1 MVLTAFCFDLPGSLE
16 HEAQAELPSQS
27 IGVDCRNRHASW
39 LVLHSCRVRFAQAT
53 VLVSNDTMGLRL
65 ELRRKQL
72 NRPSRLFKIACLLL
86 LVCIISCSS
95 SQGFAGV
102 PSGKCKSC
110 GHKGIPRGASRRWT
124 AFNTCDCLA
133 TRIQHAFETQM
144 QTEDVPVLQSWD
156 AYQSSLPV
164 REGGDGVS
172 KLYMLPYL
180 CGGKEL
186 DVAVSCLEQ
195 VTKDRDRVAYLSA
208 PTKRG
213 KSAAILPM
221 FCRSVELGSENS
233 FTHYLYM
240 PFANNDGNCN
250 SP

>member
-1 MVLTAFCFDLPGSLE
+1 MPGSPE

-27 IGVDCRNRHASW
+27 SVVDCRNRTHASW

-53 VLVSNDTMGLRL
+53 VLVSNDTMVLCLG
-65 ELRRKQL
+65 LRRKQL
-72 NRPSRLFKIACLLL
+72 NRPSRLLKIACLLL

-102 PSGKCKSC
+102 PSGKRKSC
-110 GHKGIPRGASRRWT
+110 GHKGISRGASRWWT
-124 AFNTCDCLA
+124 AFNTCDCSA

-164 REGGDGVS
+164 REGTYGVN
-172 KLYMLPYL
+172 KLYLRPFS
-180 CGGKEL
+180 CCERDL
-186 DVAVSCLEQ
+186 DVAVSHLEQ
-195 VTKDRDRVAYLSA
+195 GTEDRNRVAYLSA

>member
-1 MVLTAFCFDLPGSLE
+1 MPGSPE

-27 IGVDCRNRHASW
+27 SGVDCRNRTHASW

-53 VLVSNDTMGLRL
+53 VLVSNDTMGLCL
-65 ELRRKQL
+65 GLRRKQL
-72 NRPSRLFKIACLLL
+72 NRPSRLLKIACLLL

-102 PSGKCKSC
+102 PSGKRKSC
-110 GHKGIPRGASRRWT
+110 GHKGIPRGASRWWT

-144 QTEDVPVLQSWD
+144 QTDDVPVLQSWD
-156 AYQSSLPV
+156 TYQSSLPV
-164 REGGDGVS
+164 REGTCGVN
-172 KLYMLPYL
+172 KLYLRPFL
-180 CGGKEL
+180 CCERDL
-186 DVAVSCLEQ
+186 DVAVRRLEQ
-195 VTKDRDRVAYLSA
+195 GTEVRDRVAYLSA
-208 PTKRG
+208 PTMRG

>member
-1 MVLTAFCFDLPGSLE
+1 MPGSPE

-27 IGVDCRNRHASW
+27 SVVDCRNRTHASW

-53 VLVSNDTMGLRL
+53 VLVSNDTMGHRL
-65 ELRRKQL
+65 GFRRKQL
-72 NRPSRLFKIACLLL
+72 NRPSRLLKIACLLL

-102 PSGKCKSC
+102 PSGERKSC
-110 GHKGIPRGASRRWT
+110 GPRGASRWWT

-164 REGGDGVS
+164 REGDDGAS
-172 KLYMLPYL
+172 KLYLQPYF
-180 CGGKEL
+180 CREHDL
-186 DVAVSCLEQ
+186 DVAVKLLER
-195 VTKDRDRVAYLSA
+195 TGKRRDRVAYLSA
-208 PTKRG
+208 PTMRG

>member
-1 MVLTAFCFDLPGSLE
+1 MPGSPE

-27 IGVDCRNRHASW
+27 SVVDCRNRTHASW

-53 VLVSNDTMGLRL
+53 VLVSNDTMVLCLG
-65 ELRRKQL
+65 LRRKQL
-72 NRPSRLFKIACLLL
+72 NRPSRLLKIACLLL

-102 PSGKCKSC
+102 PSGKRKSC
-110 GHKGIPRGASRRWT
+110 GHKGISRGASRWWT

-164 REGGDGVS
+164 REGGLRSEQSSICDPSCAARQRFGCRSEPPGTGAPRIEIVWHTFQPQPNGANPPPSFQCFAEVWNWAARTVS
-172 KLYMLPYL
+172 PTTCTCHLPTTMGIAIRL
-180 CGGKEL
+180 N
-186 DVAVSCLEQ
+186 
-195 VTKDRDRVAYLSA
+195 LSA
-208 PTKRG
+208 V
-213 KSAAILPM
+213 
-221 FCRSVELGSENS
+221 F
-233 FTHYLYM
+233 
-240 PFANNDGNCN
+240 
-250 SP
+250 

>member
-1 MVLTAFCFDLPGSLE
+1 
-16 HEAQAELPSQS
+16 
-27 IGVDCRNRHASW
+27 
-39 LVLHSCRVRFAQAT
+39 
-53 VLVSNDTMGLRL
+53 MGCLSVIVTG
-65 ELRRKQL
+65 ERR
-72 NRPSRLFKIACLLL
+72 
-86 LVCIISCSS
+86 
-95 SQGFAGV
+95 
-102 PSGKCKSC
+102 
-110 GHKGIPRGASRRWT
+110 RRWCQQT
-124 AFNTCDCLA
+124 LYA
-133 TRIQHAFETQM
+133 T
-144 QTEDVPVLQSWD
+144 
-156 AYQSSLPV
+156 
-164 REGGDGVS
+164 
-172 KLYMLPYL
+172 YL

-186 DVAVSCLEQ
+186 DVAVSRLEQ